1 MEKIN
6 VNVYNKGKNEL
17 PTYSTPLSAG
27 FDLKANLGD
36 KDTKYLGNQKWKVFD
51 DGHIML
57 YNGGRILIPT
67 GLHVAIPD
75 GYELQVRPRSGLALK
90 EGITVLNTPGTVD
103 CFSEDSLIKT
113 ENGDINIKNLKIN
126 DIVLSVNDNLE
137 IEKDVIVSIV
147 DKGKLNILIIETE
160 DGVLEVTEN
169 TLVYTDRGLI
179 YAKELNENDNIIH
192 F

>member
-75 GYELQVRPRSGLALK
+75 GNRMLLQKGGIAFPHPFPEHYSRLSKWFQDHSASPRTQTTQLGL
-90 EGITVLNTPGTVD
+90 
-103 CFSEDSLIKT
+103 F
-113 ENGDINIKNLKIN
+113 
-126 DIVLSVNDNLE
+126 
-137 IEKDVIVSIV
+137 
-147 DKGKLNILIIETE
+147 
-160 DGVLEVTEN
+160 
-169 TLVYTDRGLI
+169 
-179 YAKELNENDNIIH
+179 
-192 F
+192 